1 MFLELTHDMK
11 IYTQYT
17 GTCGRCVKNS
27 DYNVKLPMC
36 LYVWCTCRKVSSLG
50 PRKVQLKLSDVS
62 VGGWINA
69 TQFLTFLNFLSFP
82 QWAHATFMF
91 TGERPYIFIARE

>member
-1 MFLELTHDMK
+1 MK

-17 GTCGRCVKNS
+17 GTCERCVKNS

-36 LYVWCTCRKVSSLG
+36 LYVWCTH
-50 PRKVQLKLSDVS
+50 RKVQLKLCDVS

-91 TGERPYIFIARE
+91 TGERTYIFIARE